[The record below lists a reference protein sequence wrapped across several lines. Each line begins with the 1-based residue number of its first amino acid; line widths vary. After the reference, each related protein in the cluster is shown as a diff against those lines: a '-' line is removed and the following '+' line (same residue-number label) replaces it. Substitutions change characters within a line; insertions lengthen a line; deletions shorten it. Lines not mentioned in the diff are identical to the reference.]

1 MQVLTARWWKAALI
15 RAVKTVAQTLAAG
28 MGCYTLIEQ
37 IDLKVALSMAGMA
50 GLCSL
55 LTSIGGI
62 PEVDLEEKC
71 NIEK

>member
-1 MQVLTARWWKAALI
+1 MQVLTVKWWKAALI
-15 RAVKTVAQTLAAG
+15 RAIKTVAQTLAAG

-37 IDLKVALSMAGMA
+37 IDIKVALSMAGMA

-62 PEVDLEEKC
+62 PEVDMDSKEEK
-71 NIEK
+71 